1 MYYAE
6 ITIPKLTVDNLKL
19 YVYCSKNPDSINTI
33 SKIKTIRPTLI
44 IDESVAKTHEINGKQ
59 CYVAYDNPD
68 LQQEGIEYVGSPVN
82 IIPVSEYQT
91 DIKMVKLNEHT
102 YLNQLILEEF
112 PLKYNGT
119 MLYYSVIGID
129 EANGTITHLSEVRS
143 VLIKVKYKE
152 EGTRHIYS
160 SNDNKT
166 WQYLEAVA
174 WNENISIGDM
184 TDPSEFQRFGN
195 PFVED
200 IPIFYESEVNVSL
213 KPLTRNFVVLEIP
226 NPWQQNNIHFN
237 FRKLKSYKIQNVIG
251 EQYGDFSSPSYQSLL
266 PVSIEQMVIL
276 RQTNKYDANNIP
288 FTTIEDD
295 ETEVWRVIRNEGL
308 YYNRKEHRKLG
319 LNKYN
324 ISLGEKLAV
333 FSEGSTQEFIK
344 IQVESKPARQYLYSI
359 YLVDVYGNISNP
371 CDFIVHT

>member
-6 ITIPKLTVDNLKL
+6 IAIPKVMGNLKL

-44 IDESVAKTHEINGKQ
+44 IDESVAKTHEINGEQ

-68 LQQEGIEYVGSPVN
+68 LQQEGIEYVGPPVN

-102 YLNQLILEEF
+102 YLNQLVLNEL

-119 MLYYSVIGID
+119 VLYYSVIGVD
-129 EANGTITHLSEVRS
+129 EASGTITHLSEVRS

-160 SNDNKT
+160 SNDGKT
-166 WQYLEAVA
+166 WNYLEAVA
-174 WNENISIGDM
+174 WNENISIGDT

-195 PFVED
+195 PFIED
-200 IPIFYESEVNVSL
+200 IPIFYKSEVNVSL

-226 NPWQQNNIHFN
+226 NPWQKNNVYFN

-276 RQTNKYDANNIP
+276 RQTNKYDVSNIP
-288 FTTIEDD
+288 FTTIEDE
-295 ETEVWRVIRNEGL
+295 ETEIWKVIRNEGL